1 MQNDDIK
8 ALSDLRYEHAVQ
20 CLETAKSVIAL

>member
-20 CLETAKSVIAL
+20 CLETAKMLSP